1 MARKTVTAAAAPA
14 FIAADY
20 NALVAAAVKACTAVD
35 KAQANSAASVQA
47 WALASAAAVIHKH
60 KTLEDVKAA
69 LIAATPAKVRA
80 ANVAASGRD
89 ISPEGIEACGS
100 TIKGHWYSFNAIAKG
115 EALDR
120 LLKGEAFTTLSRSI
134 RADKKGATNKGK
146 GATDKGVKASDVND
160 DTTAADTKA
169 IPVPV
174 TATGD
179 FDKACDI
186 LADRLAHMSVA
197 ALKNTANDAALARL
211 FSAIVKAQGIV
222 AAADKAKAAK
232 PVRAKKAAPAP
243 LAIAA

>member
-1 MARKTVTAAAAPA
+1 MARTTTTAAAPA
-14 FIAADY
+14 FVAADY
-20 NALVAAAVKACTAVD
+20 NALVAAAVKACNAVD
-35 KAQANSAASVQA
+35 KATANSAASVQA

-60 KTLEDVKAA
+60 KTLDDVKAA
-69 LIAATPAKVRA
+69 LIAATPIKVRA
-80 ANVAASGRD
+80 ANVTASGRD

-100 TIKGHWYSFNAIAKG
+100 TIKGHWYSFNAIGKA

-134 RADKKGATNKGK
+134 RADKKGAPKGK

-211 FSAIVKAQGIV
+211 LSAIVKAQGMV
-222 AAADKAKAAK
+222 ATADKVKASK
-232 PVRAKKAAPAP
+232 PRGKKPATATAAP